1 MACGA
6 LKKGELPREE
16 KRNPPL
22 QHSFAPLASY
32 VYAAGL
38 ACNNSGEFCRGFSG
52 AFLASHFVCRKMGKM
67 LWKKCILKVFLL
79 GFLADLIPAAI
90 LFALLFLLEGTPAE
104 AFYSA
109 AVTNPLSG
117 AGSAL
122 IIFCAVLTASA
133 LIYVFDRFIAFK
145 NTGLEKS
152 QVHRLALFMAVLTA
166 PWSFFIPAY

>member
-1 MACGA
+1 MKKSEIRLYNILLPLWLLMFMPPA
-6 LKKGELPREE
+6 LLVTIPV
-16 KRNPPL
+16 N
-22 QHSFAPLASY
+22 FAVDSAVL
-32 VYAAGL
+32 
-38 ACNNSGEFCRGFSG
+38 
-52 AFLASHFVCRKMGKM
+52 FLASPFVCRNMGKT
-67 LWKKCILKVFLL
+67 LWKKCILKFFLL

-90 LFALLFLLEGTPAE
+90 LFALLFLLEGTPTE

-117 AGSAL
+117 VGSAL
-122 IIFCAVLTASA
+122 IVFCAVLMASA

>member
-1 MACGA
+1 MKKNEIRLYNILLPLWLLMFMPPA
-6 LKKGELPREE
+6 LLVTIPV
-16 KRNPPL
+16 N
-22 QHSFAPLASY
+22 FAVDSAVL
-32 VYAAGL
+32 
-38 ACNNSGEFCRGFSG
+38 
-52 AFLASHFVCRKMGKM
+52 FLASHFVCRKMGKM
-67 LWKKCILKVFLL
+67 LWKKSILKVFLL

-117 AGSAL
+117 VGSAL